1 MDNEKLSIK
10 SLLGNPWI
18 IGFGVTV
25 IGGVAVVFFQALFL
39 KSLEN
44 LSFDEMLQK
53 IRGGFL
59 VGAIFAA
66 ALFLAVSFIHPKSR
80 GAWVSFGRSVCE
92 LRILSSGKRNALK
105 ETAYQQGYKKRSDEV
120 AAERKS
126 VRIPF
131 WEIRQRDQYFY
142 LYNWGNLVGDVRLTV
157 PAEYFVMNDD
167 SGWWKEGWNDGI
179 GKQFHGH
186 LTSKGRSEGVDFSV
200 RWLDENGDEQTGTS
214 SLHQGQIM
222 PFETAPEAYERG
234 RAAGLAHLDEQQN
247 LSEDGQD
254 L

>member
-1 MDNEKLSIK
+1 MRF
-10 SLLGNPWI
+10 LLGNPWI
-18 IGFGVTV
+18 IGLSVSV
-25 IGGVAVVFFQALFL
+25 IGGVGVAIFQALFL
-39 KSLEN
+39 KSLED
-44 LSFDEMLQK
+44 LSFEEMLQK
-53 IRGGFL
+53 IWGGFL

-66 ALFLAVSFIHPKSR
+66 ALFLAASFIHPKSR
-80 GAWVSFGRSVCE
+80 GVWISFGRAVWG
-92 LRILSSGKRNALK
+92 LRILSIGKRQALK
-105 ETAYQQGYKKRSDEV
+105 KTAYQEGYMKRSEEV

-142 LYNWGNLVGDVRLTV
+142 LYNWGNLVGDVRLTA

-186 LTSKGRSEGVDFSV
+186 LTSKGRAEGVDFSV
-200 RWLDENGDEQTGTS
+200 RWLDENGDEHTGTS

-222 PFETAPEAYERG
+222 PFETASEAYERG
-234 RAAGLAHLDEQQN
+234 RAAGLALLD
-247 LSEDGQD
+247 
-254 L
+254 